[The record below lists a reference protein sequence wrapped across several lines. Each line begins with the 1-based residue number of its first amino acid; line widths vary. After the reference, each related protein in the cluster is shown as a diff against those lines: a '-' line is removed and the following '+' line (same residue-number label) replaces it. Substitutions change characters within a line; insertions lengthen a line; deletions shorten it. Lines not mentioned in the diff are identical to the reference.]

1 MNNKKQNKVLLFIK
15 LIILFII
22 IDNIIGIIPS
32 KLTSII
38 YNSKYDKYIIAELIA
53 LVMTII
59 LLICSGKKYIF
70 STKKQG
76 FFKTL
81 YIGLPMVLISVAY
94 MAGSISQIISGGEL
108 HIYNFFSL
116 IIYCIIIGLFEEFLC
131 RGWILNEFLENNS
144 STRSQ
149 VIVSI
154 ILSSLVF
161 GIMHLSNIWIGH
173 QDVFITI
180 LQVCNAIILGAFL
193 GAVYFRTKNIWAVAF
208 LHGFYD
214 FALMLGD
221 INILKE
227 CTTNILTFN
236 VKLYEIY
243 ITGITMLMF
252 VLCCII
258 ILRKSVL
265 NPLLDKPIPLSKEY
279 LKKEGRDKIILIV
292 IALLLNYAPVPNIPK
307 DELDNS
313 QTCYKYNEITIDEY
327 NITTTN
333 RTSFKINYINELEAI
348 QDQQVGEPVEGN
360 IEETEENETLNE
372 EIEKQTHRRGYY
384 NFVIT
389 KYDSKILIE
398 NTNTKDTI
406 NIEFENIIN
415 LFVYSFDN
423 NYIILVQT
431 YENGNS
437 IVYYSNYMN
446 IKNISNDKLY
456 LKEITNSFIKIV
468 TPDSKILG
476 ALTTKDTIYP
486 YIGTLN
492 NEIMIINE
500 EGELVLVN

>member
-1 MNNKKQNKVLLFIK
+1 
-15 LIILFII
+15 
-22 IDNIIGIIPS
+22 
-32 KLTSII
+32 
-38 YNSKYDKYIIAELIA
+38 
-53 LVMTII
+53 
-59 LLICSGKKYIF
+59 
-70 STKKQG
+70 
-76 FFKTL
+76 
-81 YIGLPMVLISVAY
+81 
-94 MAGSISQIISGGEL
+94 
-108 HIYNFFSL
+108 
-116 IIYCIIIGLFEEFLC
+116 
-131 RGWILNEFLENNS
+131 
-144 STRSQ
+144 
-149 VIVSI
+149 
-154 ILSSLVF
+154 
-161 GIMHLSNIWIGH
+161 
-173 QDVFITI
+173 
-180 LQVCNAIILGAFL
+180 
-193 GAVYFRTKNIWAVAF
+193 
-208 LHGFYD
+208 
-214 FALMLGD
+214 
-221 INILKE
+221 
-227 CTTNILTFN
+227 
-236 VKLYEIY
+236 
-243 ITGITMLMF
+243 MLMF

-279 LKKEGRDKIILIV
+279 LKREGRDKIILIV

-307 DELDNS
+307 EELDNS
-313 QTCYKYNEITIDEY
+313 QTCYKYDEITIDEY

-348 QDQQVGEPVEGN
+348 QDQQVGESVEGN
-360 IEETEENETLNE
+360 IDNPENEELNE

-456 LKEITNSFIKIV
+456 LKEIANSFIKIV

-486 YIGTLN
+486 YIGTIN